1 MAVKV
6 VGSLVDSPVDSQVDS
21 PVCRNGKGHV
31 GNEEGG
37 IA

>member
-6 VGSLVDSPVDSQVDS
+6 VGSLVDS